1 MQFELFIHQCAD
13 PGGPFNQSINQ
24 SAVSN
29 FSPGSDEP
37 LFDWWLTFCFQ
48 ASTNQLRRR
57 ICSLVFA
64 APKPDHLQQAHHATG
79 LSTVSRSVV
88 FLCFLVCVI
97 VSGALWLSRR
107 LETVQPRLVVFR
119 WAPHMCASAEKALC
133 SWSVNWNRH
142 EMIVG
147 ERERE
152 DAEHHYHH
160 HPPTNTREQP
170 VLW

>member
-13 PGGPFNQSINQ
+13 PGGPSNQSINQ

-37 LFDWWLTFCFQ
+37 LFDWCLTFCFQ

-57 ICSLVFA
+57 VCSLVFA

-88 FLCFLVCVI
+88 FLCFLVCESSFRVRCG
-97 VSGALWLSRR
+97 SAAAWRQFSRGLWCSDELRTCARR
-107 LETVQPRLVVFR
+107 RRKP
-119 WAPHMCASAEKALC
+119 
-133 SWSVNWNRH
+133 SVP
-142 EMIVG
+142 G
-147 ERERE
+147 
-152 DAEHHYHH
+152 
-160 HPPTNTREQP
+160 Q
-170 VLW
+170 